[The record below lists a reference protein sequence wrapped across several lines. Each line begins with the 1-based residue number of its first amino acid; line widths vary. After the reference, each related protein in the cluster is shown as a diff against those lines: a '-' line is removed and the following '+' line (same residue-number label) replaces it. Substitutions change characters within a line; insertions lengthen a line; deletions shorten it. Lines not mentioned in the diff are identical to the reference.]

1 MVLMLAAACGPSGGP
16 PEGMPPG
23 GMPGGQMP
31 AMPVQMMTLGEAP
44 IERTSNFVATIKS
57 RRSTTIQS
65 QAEGF
70 VTRIAVQSGQR
81 VSRGALLFEIDA
93 VTQQAAV
100 ASLESLRAARQAD
113 ASLARQH
120 LERARSL
127 HEVGALSLQEYEQ
140 AQAADKAAAAQLKA
154 VEEQIRQQQAELDY
168 YRVVAPA
175 SGVVGDV
182 PVRVGDRVTRAT
194 VLTTVEDNSGL
205 ELYVSVPVQGAL
217 DLRVGM
223 PVRILDDTRGQTI
236 AETQVSFVAPSVDDM
251 TQTVLVKAPV
261 SQRDGRFRAD
271 QYVNAQLLW
280 GTETALAVPIL
291 AVTRMNGMY
300 FVYVAE
306 EADGGLVA
314 RLRPIT
320 VGPIS
325 GNAYLVTGG
334 LAPGDRLIV
343 AGTQKIMDG
352 APVQPLPTGPP
363 AEGGRGREG
372 GRGGEAAPGAAEA
385 GRGGGA

>member
-1 MVLMLAAACGPSGGP
+1 
-16 PEGMPPG
+16 MPPG
-23 GMPGGQMP
+23 GPPGGQMP
-31 AMPVQMMTLGEAP
+31 AMPVQMITLGEAP
-44 IERTSNFVATIKS
+44 IERTSDFVATIKS
-57 RRSTTIQS
+57 RQSTTIQP

-70 VTRIAVQSGQR
+70 VTRIAVRSGQR
-81 VSRGALLFEIDA
+81 VSRGDLLFEIDA

-100 ASLESLRAARQAD
+100 ASLESLRAAREAD
-113 ASLARQH
+113 ASLARQA
-120 LERARSL
+120 LDRARSL
-127 HEVGALSLQEYEQ
+127 YEVGALSLQEYEQ

-154 VEEQIRQQQAELDY
+154 VEEQIRQQQAELAY

-205 ELYVSVPVQGAL
+205 ELYVSVPVQDAL

-223 PVRILDDTRGQTI
+223 PVRILDTRGQI
-236 AETQVSFVAPSVDDM
+236 IGETQASFVASSVDDM

-306 EADGGLVA
+306 EVDGGLVA